1 MMAAVLSSNR
11 DQVLSLRQLDPS
23 MPAIRIAE
31 ALNISRERV
40 RQLLNEAGLP
50 TYFRKQYG
58 LCELCGGEMP
68 PNRKFYCS
76 TPCRTTAKR
85 VTFQCEYCGQDK
97 VLIRAAYNAQKRR
110 GYKHMYCSIQCRNLG
125 KWAFRDATD

>member
-11 DQVLSLRQLDPS
+11 DLVLSLRQLNPS

-50 TYFRKQYG
+50 TCFRKQYG
-58 LCELCGGEMP
+58 LCE
-68 PNRKFYCS
+68 
-76 TPCRTTAKR
+76 
-85 VTFQCEYCGQDK
+85 
-97 VLIRAAYNAQKRR
+97 
-110 GYKHMYCSIQCRNLG
+110 
-125 KWAFRDATD
+125 